1 MKYNYLKYSAL
12 LVGIILISI
21 MTSCTKG
28 DEPVP
33 MSNTVSVDAEDVSM
47 MREGDLTGGGDGD
60 GDVSIVGG
68 DNNEDDDDDTI
79 IGGDDNEDDDVDVV
93 GGDVI
98 IGGGLTGGSSD
109 GGKGGN

>member
-1 MKYNYLKYSAL
+1 MKYNCLKYCAL
-12 LVGIILISI
+12 LVGVILISI
-21 MTSCTKG
+21 MFSCTKG

-33 MSNTVSVDAEDVSM
+33 MSSTVNVGADDVSM
-47 MREGDLTGGGDGD
+47 MREGDFTGEGDGD
-60 GDVSIVGG
+60 GDVSIIGG
-68 DNNEDDDDDTI
+68 DNNEDDDDSI

-93 GGDVI
+93 GGDII